1 MNIIITFDSYTKI
14 INSTDA
20 WPTRS
25 YHFDETSPP
34 DYQPALFK
42 IGLKYITYVS
52 KKIKSYSGY
61 MINEYLFKFEVID
74 EPLFMLFA
82 IKYGIEFEVEIKF

>member
-14 INSTDA
+14 INSNDA

-25 YHFDETSPP
+25 HHFDETSPP
-34 DYQPALFK
+34 DYQSALFK
-42 IGLKYITYVS
+42 IGLKYIIYVS
-52 KKIKSYSGY
+52 KKIKSHSGY

-82 IKYGIEFEVEIKF
+82 IKYGIEFEVERKF

>member
-25 YHFDETSPP
+25 YHFIDNFPL
-34 DYQPALFK
+34 DYQPALSK
-42 IGLKYITYVS
+42 IGLKYIIYVS
-52 KKIKSYSGY
+52 KKIKSHSGY

-82 IKYGIEFEVEIKF
+82 IKYGIEFEVERKF